1 MHLLRKLS
9 FVIGLVALLVAQPG
23 YALGLGESE
32 LKSALNQPFQADIQ
46 LTNLRG
52 MSRDEII
59 VRLAS
64 REDFERAGL
73 ERMAFY
79 GELEFE
85 LLLDHPEGPIVRV
98 TTQQP
103 VREPYMNF
111 LVEARWASGR
121 LLREY
126 TFLLDL
132 PTFDDEREAQPV
144 QSTATERSGATPSRP
159 QPQSSP
165 RESQPRSEPE
175 SRQGGSYDGDTYSVT
190 SSDTLW
196 EIALRVRPGRDLSVQ
211 QTMLAIQRK
220 NPDAF
225 INGNINLLRE
235 GQVLRLP
242 NRDEIRN
249 LNPQNAVR
257 EVAQHNQE
265 WSDRTMGAQLDAGQR
280 GSSDRGGPSDVSGQ
294 VRLAAPNQSGSG
306 EAGQG
311 GGDST
316 DSGAELEADLSA
328 AQEEL
333 EKSQRENQEL
343 SSRVEELEAQIDT
356 MESLIE
362 ASNEQLRALQ
372 ASAQQNRDAE
382 QSEPEATQDDTDA
395 QAREDEPQ
403 PSEDAETEEP
413 QADTSEAQAD
423 EAAAAQ
429 DERGRRVVRSIPQ
442 EKTLIDHVM
451 DNLIWI
457 GVGVLVIL
465 LGVFAA
471 LRRRQQNNEPVER
484 SDEDD
489 FEPAFDEE
497 GFSEE
502 FEPEQGD
509 EDTSGIDLA
518 QEDSE
523 PGEQDA
529 WDDEVDA
536 GVEAETGDVV
546 GEADIYI
553 AYGKLDQAEELLL
566 NGLEKEPAS
575 PAILSKLLEVYAE
588 NRDVESFD
596 RHYSTLLSTDDRVA
610 IQRAGELRDTIP
622 GAGEFDI
629 GALDSN
635 PESSVGEDSA
645 AVEGE
650 DFSSLESSASDDF
663 DFKFDLDENEPDQTP
678 ATESADE
685 SRDLSLDDDF
695 NFDLDDDLSLEDE
708 ATQPVTS
715 ESDLNTSSNRY
726 DLSFEEPGSEADD
739 EFSLDFDL
747 DDDRDAVNL
756 EPDTAKANLDES
768 GEEDFPEL
776 DLKLEE
782 DDLAIDTED
791 GDSVRSDSDASAL
804 SPEAPE
810 DDWNFELDDASSEG
824 DLEAL
829 DEALSDLD
837 DEPADRVEA
846 PASTLDSSDVED
858 GVDTLDEDDLSFDL
872 QDDADDELTV
882 HESGLD
888 REATSED
895 EQEAGQDAFADLD
908 DALTED
914 WSEAQSDREPL
925 TEGDRAESTDESD
938 LELDDVEMGD
948 MDLSSLDEEMS
959 DLDADLDDSATPA
972 PEDDLSLEPQADTEI
987 PDTAMSSD
995 SVSADVD
1002 EDQVFEE
1009 ALSGLSSEESV
1020 DTDSGETPEASD
1032 EDMDAE
1038 LDFLADTD
1046 EAATK
1051 LDLARAYIDMGDAD
1065 GARDILEEVRQE
1077 GNEQQQQEAD
1087 ELLGRIES

>member
-9 FVIGLVALLVAQPG
+9 FVIGLAALLVAQPG
-23 YALGLGESE
+23 FALGLGESE

-52 MSRDEII
+52 LSRNEII

-64 REDFERAGL
+64 QEDFERAGL

-79 GELEFE
+79 GQLEFE

-132 PTFDDEREAQPV
+132 PTFDDERQAQPV
-144 QSTATERSGATPSRP
+144 QSATSGVTRSAAERQPEARP
-159 QPQSSP
+159 QPRQ
-165 RESQPRSEPE
+165 RAESETRPQA
-175 SRQGGSYDGDTYSVT
+175 GYDGDTYSVT
-190 SSDTLW
+190 SNDTLW

-220 NPDAF
+220 NPEAF

-257 EVAQHNQE
+257 EVAEHNRE
-265 WSDRTMGAQLDAGQR
+265 WSGGALGAQLDAGQR
-280 GSSDRGGPSDVSGQ
+280 GASQRSGPSDVSGQ
-294 VRLAAPNQSGSG
+294 VRLAAPSQGNSG

-311 GGDST
+311 GGAST
-316 DSGAELEADLSA
+316 DSGSELQAELSA

-333 EKSQRENQEL
+333 EKSRRENREL

-372 ASAQQNRDAE
+372 TSAQQNREAE
-382 QSEPEATQDDTDA
+382 QAQEEASDVAAAEPSPEAEA
-395 QAREDEPQ
+395 E
-403 PSEDAETEEP
+403 AETP
-413 QADTSEAQAD
+413 AAAADTSEA
-423 EAAAAQ
+423 AAPAQ
-429 DERGRRVVRSIPQ
+429 EEPVDRSKRVVRSIPQ
-442 EKTLIDHVM
+442 EKNLMDHVM
-451 DNLIWI
+451 DNLLWI
-457 GVGVLVIL
+457 GAGVLVIL
-465 LGVFAA
+465 LGVLAL
-471 LRRRQQNNEPVER
+471 LRRRQSGETPVER
-484 SDEDD
+484 DSDDD

-497 GFSEE
+497 GFAEE
-502 FEPEQGD
+502 FEPD
-509 EDTSGIDLA
+509 ESGSDHDSIDLA
-518 QEDSE
+518 QEDAE
-523 PGEQDA
+523 PEEPDA
-529 WDDEVDA
+529 WDEQTDDS
-536 GVEAETGDVV
+536 VEAETGDVV

-566 NGLEKEPAS
+566 KGLEKEPAS

-588 NRDVESFD
+588 NRDVEAFD
-596 RHYSTLLSTDDRVA
+596 RHYSTLLGTDDRSA

-622 GAGEFDI
+622 GAGEFDVN
-629 GALDSN
+629 ALDTGATA
-635 PESSVGEDSA
+635 PVDEQD
-645 AVEGE
+645 
-650 DFSSLESSASDDF
+650 DFSSLEQSDSDDF
-663 DFKFDLDENEPDQTP
+663 DFNLDLEEEPKASQSDQKAADDNE
-678 ATESADE
+678 
-685 SRDLSLDDDF
+685 LSLDDDF
-695 NFDLDDDLSLEDE
+695 NFDLDDDLDLEE
-708 ATQPVTS
+708 ETVEPVTT
-715 ESDLNTSSNRY
+715 ESDLDASSNRY
-726 DLSFEEPGSEADD
+726 DLSFDESEPAAADE

-747 DDDRDAVNL
+747 DDEDDQVTL
-756 EPDTAKANLDES
+756 QSEKTAEAGD
-768 GEEDFPEL
+768 GDQDDFPEL
-776 DLKLEE
+776 DLKL
-782 DDLAIDTED
+782 DDEVGESDAPVT
-791 GDSVRSDSDASAL
+791 DSVSTD
-804 SPEAPE
+804 
-810 DDWNFELDDASSEG
+810 DDWNFELDETSSEG
-824 DLEAL
+824 GIEAL
-829 DEALSDLD
+829 DDALSDLD
-837 DEPADRVEA
+837 EEPAET
-846 PASTLDSSDVED
+846 SSLTLEPMDGADSDKGSESVAED
-858 GVDTLDEDDLSFDL
+858 DDLSLDF

-888 REATSED
+888 RDATSED

-908 DALTED
+908 DALAED
-914 WSEAQSDREPL
+914 WSDAQRDQEPGVEAKPAADDSDDFDLDALE
-925 TEGDRAESTDESD
+925 TGD
-938 LELDDVEMGD
+938 L
-948 MDLSSLDEEMS
+948 DLSSLDEEMS
-959 DLDADLDDSATPA
+959 DLDADLEGASDSD
-972 PEDDLSLEPQADTEI
+972 PENTPQADTAAQTPE
-987 PDTAMSSD
+987 PAST
-995 SVSADVD
+995 DVD

-1009 ALSGLSSEESV
+1009 ALSGLASDDSAATES
-1020 DTDSGETPEASD
+1020 DSQESD
-1032 EDMDAE
+1032 EDIDAE

-1077 GNEQQQQEAD
+1077 GNEQQQQEAE
-1087 ELLGRIES
+1087 ELLGRIEN

>member
-9 FVIGLVALLVAQPG
+9 FVIGLAALLVAQPG
-23 YALGLGESE
+23 FALGLGESE

-52 MSRDEII
+52 LSRNEII

-64 REDFERAGL
+64 QEDFERAGL

-79 GELEFE
+79 GQLEFE

-132 PTFDDEREAQPV
+132 PTFDDERQAQPV
-144 QSTATERSGATPSRP
+144 QSATSGVTRSAAERQPEARP
-159 QPQSSP
+159 QPRQ
-165 RESQPRSEPE
+165 RAESETRPQA
-175 SRQGGSYDGDTYSVT
+175 GYDGDTYSVT
-190 SSDTLW
+190 SNDTLW

-220 NPDAF
+220 NPEAF

-257 EVAQHNQE
+257 EVAEHNRE
-265 WSDRTMGAQLDAGQR
+265 WSGGALGAQLDAGQR
-280 GSSDRGGPSDVSGQ
+280 GASQRSGPSDVSGQ
-294 VRLAAPNQSGSG
+294 VRLAAPSQGNSG

-311 GGDST
+311 GGAST
-316 DSGAELEADLSA
+316 DSGSELQAELSA

-333 EKSQRENQEL
+333 EKSRRENREL

-372 ASAQQNRDAE
+372 TSAQQNREAE
-382 QSEPEATQDDTDA
+382 QAQEEASDVAAAEPSPEAEA
-395 QAREDEPQ
+395 E
-403 PSEDAETEEP
+403 AETP
-413 QADTSEAQAD
+413 AAAADTSEA
-423 EAAAAQ
+423 AAPAQ
-429 DERGRRVVRSIPQ
+429 EEPVDRSKRVVRSIPQ
-442 EKTLIDHVM
+442 EKTLMDHVM
-451 DNLIWI
+451 DNLLWI
-457 GVGVLVIL
+457 GAGVLVIL
-465 LGVFAA
+465 LGVLAL
-471 LRRRQQNNEPVER
+471 LRRRQSGETPVER
-484 SDEDD
+484 DSDDD

-497 GFSEE
+497 GFAEE
-502 FEPEQGD
+502 FESD
-509 EDTSGIDLA
+509 ESGSDHDGIDLA
-518 QEDSE
+518 QEDAE
-523 PGEQDA
+523 PEEPDA
-529 WDDEVDA
+529 WDEQTDDS
-536 GVEAETGDVV
+536 VEAETGDVV

-566 NGLEKEPAS
+566 KGLEKEPAS

-588 NRDVESFD
+588 NRDVEAFD
-596 RHYSTLLSTDDRVA
+596 RHYSTLLGTDDRSA

-622 GAGEFDI
+622 GAGEFDVN
-629 GALDSN
+629 ALDTGATA
-635 PESSVGEDSA
+635 PVDEQD
-645 AVEGE
+645 
-650 DFSSLESSASDDF
+650 DFSSLEQSDSDDF
-663 DFKFDLDENEPDQTP
+663 DFNLDLDEEPKASQSDQKAADDNE
-678 ATESADE
+678 
-685 SRDLSLDDDF
+685 LSLDDDF
-695 NFDLDDDLSLEDE
+695 NFDLDDDLDLEE
-708 ATQPVTS
+708 ETVEPVTT
-715 ESDLNTSSNRY
+715 ESDLDASSNRY
-726 DLSFEEPGSEADD
+726 DLSFDESEPAAADE

-747 DDDRDAVNL
+747 DDEDDQVTL
-756 EPDTAKANLDES
+756 QSEKTAEAGD
-768 GEEDFPEL
+768 GDQDDFPEL
-776 DLKLEE
+776 DLKL
-782 DDLAIDTED
+782 DDEVGESDAPVT
-791 GDSVRSDSDASAL
+791 DSVSTD
-804 SPEAPE
+804 
-810 DDWNFELDDASSEG
+810 DDWNFELDETSSEG
-824 DLEAL
+824 GIEAL
-829 DEALSDLD
+829 DDALSDLD
-837 DEPADRVEA
+837 EEPAET
-846 PASTLDSSDVED
+846 SSLTLEPMDGADSDKGSESVAED
-858 GVDTLDEDDLSFDL
+858 DDLSLDF

-888 REATSED
+888 RDATSED

-908 DALTED
+908 DALAED
-914 WSEAQSDREPL
+914 WSDAQRDQEPGVEAKPAADDSDDFDLDALE
-925 TEGDRAESTDESD
+925 TGD
-938 LELDDVEMGD
+938 L
-948 MDLSSLDEEMS
+948 DLSSLDEEMS
-959 DLDADLDDSATPA
+959 DLDADLEGASDSE
-972 PEDDLSLEPQADTEI
+972 PENTPQADTAAQTPE
-987 PDTAMSSD
+987 PAST
-995 SVSADVD
+995 DVD

-1009 ALSGLSSEESV
+1009 ALSGL
-1020 DTDSGETPEASD
+1020 ASD
-1032 EDMDAE
+1032 DSAATESDSQESDDDMDAE

-1077 GNEQQQQEAD
+1077 GNEQQQQEAE

>member
-9 FVIGLVALLVAQPG
+9 FVIGLAALLVAQPG
-23 YALGLGESE
+23 FALGLGESE

-52 MSRDEII
+52 LSRNEII

-79 GELEFE
+79 GQLEFE
-85 LLLDHPEGPIVRV
+85 LLLDRPEGPIVRV

-132 PTFDDEREAQPV
+132 PTFDDERQAQPV
-144 QSTATERSGATPSRP
+144 QSATSGGTRSAPER
-159 QPQSSP
+159 QPEARRETRQST
-165 RESQPRSEPE
+165 EPE
-175 SRQGGSYDGDTYSVT
+175 TRQQTGYDGDTYSVT

-242 NRDEIRN
+242 DRDEIRN

-257 EVAQHNQE
+257 EVAQHNRD
-265 WSDRTMGAQLDAGQR
+265 WSDGAMGAQLDAGQR
-280 GSSDRGGPSDVSGQ
+280 SSSERSGPSDVSGQ
-294 VRLAAPNQSGSG
+294 VRLAAPSQSGSG

-311 GGDST
+311 GGNST
-316 DSGAELEADLSA
+316 DSGAELQADLAA

-333 EKSQRENQEL
+333 EKSRRENREL

-372 ASAQQNRDAE
+372 ASAQQGRDGGEADGEVGVE
-382 QSEPEATQDDTDA
+382 QAQDDIKPESSEQIE
-395 QAREDEPQ
+395 QASADETQ
-403 PSEDAETEEP
+403 SDEAE
-413 QADTSEAQAD
+413 A
-423 EAAAAQ
+423 EAAAAAEQ
-429 DERGRRVVRSIPQ
+429 DRGRRVVRSIPQ
-442 EKTLIDHVM
+442 EKTLVDHLM
-451 DNLIWI
+451 DNLLWI

-471 LRRRQQNNEPVER
+471 LRRRQQ
-484 SDEDD
+484 SDEPIEPSEDDD

-502 FEPEQGD
+502 FEPD
-509 EDTSGIDLA
+509 EATDDDSGIDLA
-518 QEDSE
+518 QEDAERSE
-523 PGEQDA
+523 PDE
-529 WDDEVDA
+529 WDDEQED

-566 NGLEKEPAS
+566 KGLEKEPAS

-596 RHYSTLLSTDDRVA
+596 RHYSTLLGTDDRPA

-629 GALDSN
+629 GALDSAASA
-635 PESSVGEDSA
+635 PISSASA
-645 AVEGE
+645 SAGDD
-650 DFSSLESSASDDF
+650 DFTSLEDTGSDDF
-663 DFKFDLDENEPDQTP
+663 DFKFDLDDSETDQQP
-678 ATESADE
+678 AAESTSDD
-685 SRDLSLDDDF
+685 SDLSLDDDF
-695 NFDLDDDLSLEDE
+695 NFDLDDDLSLDDDE
-708 ATQPVTS
+708 AVQPVST
-715 ESDLNTSSNRY
+715 EADLDASSNRY
-726 DLSFEEPGSEADD
+726 DMSFEEPESEGDE
-739 EFSLDFDL
+739 EFSLDFEL
-747 DDDRDAVNL
+747 DDDSETVTL
-756 EPDTAKANLDES
+756 EPDSSASASED
-768 GEEDFPEL
+768 GEQEDFPEL
-776 DLKLEE
+776 DLKLEDE
-782 DDLAIDTED
+782 ELEAVTTNIEPTDD
-791 GDSVRSDSDASAL
+791 
-804 SPEAPE
+804 E
-810 DDWNFELDDASSEG
+810 DDWNFELTEEPTG
-824 DLEAL
+824 DNLEAL
-829 DEALSDLD
+829 DDALSDLD
-837 DEPADRVEA
+837 EERPDEPSLTLEA
-846 PASTLDSSDVED
+846 RDDAGAT
-858 GVDTLDEDDLSFDL
+858 EDDLSFDL

-888 REATSED
+888 RNATSED

-908 DALTED
+908 DALGED
-914 WSEAQSDREPL
+914 WSEAQSDREP
-925 TEGDRAESTDESD
+925 TDESGDKESLAPEQESDSTETD
-938 LELDDVEMGD
+938 LDLDDVDMGD

-959 DLDADLDDSATPA
+959 DLDADLDGDSAPA
-972 PEDDLSLEPQADTEI
+972 LEDELSLESEPEEKSANTEASAD
-987 PDTAMSSD
+987 A
-995 SVSADVD
+995 VSADVD
-1002 EDQVFEE
+1002 EDQMFEE
-1009 ALSGLSSEESV
+1009 ALSGLSTEDSADADTGVGES
-1020 DTDSGETPEASD
+1020 TEASD

-1077 GNEQQQQEAD
+1077 GNEEQQRDAE

>member
-9 FVIGLVALLVAQPG
+9 FVIGLAALLVAQPG
-23 YALGLGESE
+23 FALGLGESE

-52 MSRDEII
+52 LSRNEII

-64 REDFERAGL
+64 QEDFERAGL

-79 GELEFE
+79 GQLEFE

-132 PTFDDEREAQPV
+132 PTFDDERQAQPV
-144 QSTATERSGATPSRP
+144 QSATSGVTRSAAERQPEARP
-159 QPQSSP
+159 QPRQ
-165 RESQPRSEPE
+165 RAESETRPQA
-175 SRQGGSYDGDTYSVT
+175 GYDGDTYSVT
-190 SSDTLW
+190 SNDTLW

-220 NPDAF
+220 NPEAF

-257 EVAQHNQE
+257 EVAEHNRE
-265 WSDRTMGAQLDAGQR
+265 WSGGALGAQLDAGQR
-280 GSSDRGGPSDVSGQ
+280 GASQRSGPSDVSGQ
-294 VRLAAPNQSGSG
+294 VRLAAPSQGNSG

-311 GGDST
+311 GGAST
-316 DSGAELEADLSA
+316 DSGSELQAELSA

-333 EKSQRENQEL
+333 EKSRRENREL

-372 ASAQQNRDAE
+372 TSAQQNREAE
-382 QSEPEATQDDTDA
+382 QAQEEASDVAAAEPSPEAEA
-395 QAREDEPQ
+395 E
-403 PSEDAETEEP
+403 AETP
-413 QADTSEAQAD
+413 AAAADTSEA
-423 EAAAAQ
+423 AAPAQ
-429 DERGRRVVRSIPQ
+429 EEPVDRSKRVVRSIPQ
-442 EKTLIDHVM
+442 EKTLMDHVM
-451 DNLIWI
+451 DNLLWI
-457 GVGVLVIL
+457 GAGVLVIL
-465 LGVFAA
+465 LGVLAL
-471 LRRRQQNNEPVER
+471 LRRRQSGETPVER
-484 SDEDD
+484 DSDDD

-497 GFSEE
+497 GFAEE
-502 FEPEQGD
+502 FESD
-509 EDTSGIDLA
+509 ESGSDHDGIDLA
-518 QEDSE
+518 QEDAE
-523 PGEQDA
+523 PEEPDA
-529 WDDEVDA
+529 WDEQTDDS
-536 GVEAETGDVV
+536 VEAETGDVV

-566 NGLEKEPAS
+566 KGLEKEPAS

-588 NRDVESFD
+588 NRDVEAFD
-596 RHYSTLLSTDDRVA
+596 RHYSTLLGTDDRSA

-622 GAGEFDI
+622 GAGEFDVN
-629 GALDSN
+629 ALDTGATA
-635 PESSVGEDSA
+635 PVDEQD
-645 AVEGE
+645 
-650 DFSSLESSASDDF
+650 DFSSLEQSDSDDF
-663 DFKFDLDENEPDQTP
+663 DFNLDLDEEPKASQSDQKAADDNE
-678 ATESADE
+678 
-685 SRDLSLDDDF
+685 LSLDDDF
-695 NFDLDDDLSLEDE
+695 NFDLDDDLDLEE
-708 ATQPVTS
+708 ETVEPVTT
-715 ESDLNTSSNRY
+715 ESDLDASSNRY
-726 DLSFEEPGSEADD
+726 DLSFDESEPAAADE

-747 DDDRDAVNL
+747 DDEDDQVTL
-756 EPDTAKANLDES
+756 QSEKTAEAGD
-768 GEEDFPEL
+768 GDQDDFPEL
-776 DLKLEE
+776 DLKL
-782 DDLAIDTED
+782 DDEVGESDAPVT
-791 GDSVRSDSDASAL
+791 DSVSTD
-804 SPEAPE
+804 
-810 DDWNFELDDASSEG
+810 DDWNFELDETSSEG
-824 DLEAL
+824 GIEAL
-829 DEALSDLD
+829 DDALSDLD
-837 DEPADRVEA
+837 EEPAET
-846 PASTLDSSDVED
+846 SSLTLEPMDGADSDKGSESVAED
-858 GVDTLDEDDLSFDL
+858 DDLSLDF

-888 REATSED
+888 RDATSED

-908 DALTED
+908 DALAED
-914 WSEAQSDREPL
+914 WSDAQRDQEPGVEAKPAADDSDDFDLDALE
-925 TEGDRAESTDESD
+925 TGD
-938 LELDDVEMGD
+938 L
-948 MDLSSLDEEMS
+948 DLSSLDEEMS
-959 DLDADLDDSATPA
+959 YLDADLEGASDSE
-972 PEDDLSLEPQADTEI
+972 PENTPQADTAAQTPE
-987 PDTAMSSD
+987 PAST
-995 SVSADVD
+995 DVD

-1009 ALSGLSSEESV
+1009 ALSGL
-1020 DTDSGETPEASD
+1020 ASD
-1032 EDMDAE
+1032 DSAATESDSQESDDDMDAE

-1077 GNEQQQQEAD
+1077 GNEQQQQEAE

>member
-1 MHLLRKLS
+1 MHLLRMLS
-9 FVIGLVALLVAQPG
+9 FVIGLAALLVAHPG

-32 LKSALNQPFQADIQ
+32 LKSALNQPFQADIR
-46 LTNLRG
+46 LTNLG
-52 MSRDEII
+52 GLSRDEII
-59 VRLAS
+59 VRLATP
-64 REDFERAGL
+64 EDFERAGL

-79 GELEFE
+79 GRLDFE

-103 VREPYMNF
+103 VREPYLNF

-132 PTFDDEREAQPV
+132 PTFDDDRRAQPV
-144 QSTATERSGATPSRP
+144 ESATSGRSQAAPTRQQPRP
-159 QPQSSP
+159 QARQT
-165 RESQPRSEPE
+165 QAGTEPE
-175 SRQGGSYDGDTYSVT
+175 PEARQRAGYDGDTYSVT

-220 NPDAF
+220 NPEAF

-257 EVAQHNQE
+257 EVAQHNRE
-265 WSDRTMGAQLDAGQR
+265 WSDGAMGAQLDAGQR
-280 GSSDRGGPSDVSGQ
+280 ASRERSGPSDVSGQ
-294 VRLAAPNQSGSG
+294 VRLAAPNQSGAG

-311 GGDST
+311 GGAST
-316 DSGAELEADLSA
+316 DSGAELQADLSA

-333 EKSQRENQEL
+333 EKSQRENREL

-372 ASAQQNRDAE
+372 ASAQQSREAAQTEREAGTTDTSTEAPA
-382 QSEPEATQDDTDA
+382 EPEAQVAEQPEAEVNQTD
-395 QAREDEPQ
+395 E
-403 PSEDAETEEP
+403 S
-413 QADTSEAQAD
+413 
-423 EAAAAQ
+423 AAAAAEQ
-429 DERGRRVVRSIPQ
+429 EDRSRRVVRSLPQ
-442 EKTLIDHVM
+442 EKTLVDHLM
-451 DNLIWI
+451 DNLLWI
-457 GVGVLVIL
+457 GLGVLVVL
-465 LGVFAA
+465 LGVFVA
-471 LRRRQQNNEPVER
+471 LRRRQQ
-484 SDEDD
+484 SDEPAEQAHDED

-497 GFSEE
+497 GFSED
-502 FEPEQGD
+502 FEPGD
-509 EDTSGIDLA
+509 ESEEGAGIDLA
-518 QEDSE
+518 HEE
-523 PGEQDA
+523 TEYNETEA
-529 WDDEVDA
+529 WDDEPEA

-566 NGLEKEPAS
+566 NGLEKEPNS

-596 RHYSTLLSTDDRVA
+596 RHYSTLLGTDDRPA

-629 GALDSN
+629 SALGSGAAAPMN
-635 PESSVGEDSA
+635 EEPATAGE
-645 AVEGE
+645 E
-650 DFSSLESSASDDF
+650 DFSSLEEAGSDDF
-663 DFKFDLDENEPDQTP
+663 DFKFDLDDVDDKP
-678 ATESADE
+678 ATEKDSDDGE
-685 SRDLSLDDDF
+685 LTLEDDF
-695 NFDLDDDLSLEDE
+695 SFDLDDDDTTAP
-708 ATQPVTS
+708 ATTES
-715 ESDLNTSSNRY
+715 ELDVSSNRY
-726 DLSFEEPGSEADD
+726 DLSFEETETEKDD
-739 EFSLDFDL
+739 DFSLDFDL
-747 DDDRDAVNL
+747 DDDSEVVTL
-756 EPDTAKANLDES
+756 ESDSSPEAASSNDDQ
-768 GEEDFPEL
+768 EDLPEL
-776 DLKLEE
+776 DLKLDEE
-782 DDLAIDTED
+782 KPAEGGAQAET
-791 GDSVRSDSDASAL
+791 VSD
-804 SPEAPE
+804 E
-810 DDWNFELDDASSEG
+810 DDWNFELDETPEAG
-824 DLEAL
+824 NFEAL

-837 DEPADRVEA
+837 EEPSSPTSEA
-846 PASTLDSSDVED
+846 PGEAGRESQSVGVEKADVDS
-858 GVDTLDEDDLSFDL
+858 DEDDFSFDL
-872 QDDADDELTV
+872 EDDADDELTV

-888 REATSED
+888 RDATSED
-895 EQEAGQDAFADLD
+895 DQEAGQDAFADLD
-908 DALTED
+908 DTLEED
-914 WSEAQSDREPL
+914 WSDAQSDREP
-925 TEGDRAESTDESD
+925 GAETSVTAARESD
-938 LELDDVEMGD
+938 ADETDLDLDDVDMGD

-959 DLDADLDDSATPA
+959 DLDADLDGDSAPA
-972 PEDDLSLEPQADTEI
+972 LEDELSVETESGAQPAEPE
-987 PDTAMSSD
+987 SS
-995 SVSADVD
+995 SEAVAEDVD
-1002 EDQVFEE
+1002 EDQMFEE
-1009 ALSGLSSEESV
+1009 ALSGLSKEESA
-1020 DTDSGETPEASD
+1020 DTASSESPEASD

-1077 GNEQQQQEAD
+1077 GNEEQQKDAE

>member
-9 FVIGLVALLVAQPG
+9 FVIGLAALLVAQPG
-23 YALGLGESE
+23 FALGLGESE

-52 MSRDEII
+52 LSRNEII

-64 REDFERAGL
+64 QEDFERAGL

-79 GELEFE
+79 GQLEFE

-132 PTFDDEREAQPV
+132 PTFDDERQAQPV
-144 QSTATERSGATPSRP
+144 QSATSGVTRSVAERQPEARP
-159 QPQSSP
+159 QPRQ
-165 RESQPRSEPE
+165 RAESETRPQA
-175 SRQGGSYDGDTYSVT
+175 GYDGDTYSVT
-190 SSDTLW
+190 SNDTLW

-220 NPDAF
+220 NPKAF

-257 EVAQHNQE
+257 EVAEHNRE
-265 WSDRTMGAQLDAGQR
+265 WSGGALGAQLDAGQR
-280 GSSDRGGPSDVSGQ
+280 GASQRSGPSDVSGQ
-294 VRLAAPNQSGSG
+294 VRLAAPSQGNSG
-306 EAGQG
+306 EVGQG
-311 GGDST
+311 GGAST
-316 DSGAELEADLSA
+316 DSGSELQAELSA

-333 EKSQRENQEL
+333 EKSRRENREL

-372 ASAQQNRDAE
+372 TSAQQNREAE
-382 QSEPEATQDDTDA
+382 QAQEEASDVAAAEPSPEAEA
-395 QAREDEPQ
+395 E
-403 PSEDAETEEP
+403 AETP
-413 QADTSEAQAD
+413 AAAADTSEA
-423 EAAAAQ
+423 AAPAQ
-429 DERGRRVVRSIPQ
+429 EEPVDRSKRVVRSIPQ
-442 EKTLIDHVM
+442 EKTLMDHVM
-451 DNLIWI
+451 DNLLWI
-457 GVGVLVIL
+457 GAGVLVIL
-465 LGVFAA
+465 LGVLAL
-471 LRRRQQNNEPVER
+471 LRRRQSGETPVER
-484 SDEDD
+484 DSDDD

-497 GFSEE
+497 GFAEE
-502 FEPEQGD
+502 FESD
-509 EDTSGIDLA
+509 ESGSDHDGIDLA
-518 QEDSE
+518 QEDAE
-523 PGEQDA
+523 PEEPDA
-529 WDDEVDA
+529 WDEQTDDS
-536 GVEAETGDVV
+536 VEAETGDVV

-566 NGLEKEPAS
+566 KGLEKEPAS

-588 NRDVESFD
+588 NRDVEAFD
-596 RHYSTLLSTDDRVA
+596 RHYSTLLGTDDRSA

-622 GAGEFDI
+622 GAGEFDVN
-629 GALDSN
+629 ALDTGATA
-635 PESSVGEDSA
+635 PVDEQD
-645 AVEGE
+645 
-650 DFSSLESSASDDF
+650 DFSSLEQSDSDDF
-663 DFKFDLDENEPDQTP
+663 DFNLDLDEEPKASQSDQKAADDNE
-678 ATESADE
+678 
-685 SRDLSLDDDF
+685 LSLDDDF
-695 NFDLDDDLSLEDE
+695 NFDLDDDLDLEE
-708 ATQPVTS
+708 ETVEPVTT
-715 ESDLNTSSNRY
+715 ESDLDASSNRY
-726 DLSFEEPGSEADD
+726 DLSFDESEPAAADE

-747 DDDRDAVNL
+747 DDEDDQVTL
-756 EPDTAKANLDES
+756 QSEKTAEAGD
-768 GEEDFPEL
+768 GDQDDFPEL
-776 DLKLEE
+776 DLKL
-782 DDLAIDTED
+782 DDEVGESDAPVT
-791 GDSVRSDSDASAL
+791 DSVSTD
-804 SPEAPE
+804 
-810 DDWNFELDDASSEG
+810 DDWNFELDETSSEG
-824 DLEAL
+824 GIEAL
-829 DEALSDLD
+829 DDALSDLD
-837 DEPADRVEA
+837 EEPAET
-846 PASTLDSSDVED
+846 SSLTLEPMDGADSDKGSESVAED
-858 GVDTLDEDDLSFDL
+858 DDLSLDF

-888 REATSED
+888 RDATSED

-908 DALTED
+908 DALAED
-914 WSEAQSDREPL
+914 WSDAQRDQEPGVEAKPAADDSDDFDLDALE
-925 TEGDRAESTDESD
+925 TGD
-938 LELDDVEMGD
+938 L
-948 MDLSSLDEEMS
+948 DLSSLDEEMS
-959 DLDADLDDSATPA
+959 DLDADLEGASDSE
-972 PEDDLSLEPQADTEI
+972 PENTPQADTAAQTPE
-987 PDTAMSSD
+987 PAST
-995 SVSADVD
+995 DVD

-1009 ALSGLSSEESV
+1009 ALSGLASDDSAATES
-1020 DTDSGETPEASD
+1020 DSQESD

-1077 GNEQQQQEAD
+1077 GNEQQQQEAE

>member
-9 FVIGLVALLVAQPG
+9 FVIGLAVLLVAQPG
-23 YALGLGESE
+23 FALGLGESE
-32 LKSALNQPFQADIQ
+32 LKSALNQPFQADIR

-52 MSRDEII
+52 LSRNEII

-79 GELEFE
+79 GQLEFE

-132 PTFDDEREAQPV
+132 PTFDDDRQTQPV
-144 QSTATERSGATPSRP
+144 QSATSGSTRAAPERQAGARP
-159 QPQSSP
+159 QTTQ
-165 RESQPRSEPE
+165 RSEPE
-175 SRQGGSYDGDTYSVT
+175 ARQQAGYDGDTYSVT
-190 SSDTLW
+190 SDDTLW

-220 NPDAF
+220 NPEAF

-257 EVAQHNQE
+257 EVAEHNRE
-265 WSDRTMGAQLDAGQR
+265 WSGGAMGAQLDAGQR
-280 GSSDRGGPSDVSGQ
+280 SASRRSGPSDVSGQ
-294 VRLAAPNQSGSG
+294 VRLAAPSQGSAG
-306 EAGQG
+306 DAGQG
-311 GGDST
+311 GGAST
-316 DSGAELEADLSA
+316 DSGAELQAELSA

-333 EKSQRENQEL
+333 DKSRRENREL
-343 SSRVEELEAQIDT
+343 SSRVEELEAQIET

-372 ASAQQNRDAE
+372 ATAQQNRDAR
-382 QSEPEATQDDTDA
+382 QAEPEATRDSTEA
-395 QAREDEPQ
+395 QARSEVEPQ
-403 PSEDAETEEP
+403 PSEDTEAEASQTDR
-413 QADTSEAQAD
+413 QADQAAVAED
-423 EAAAAQ
+423 
-429 DERGRRVVRSIPQ
+429 DRGKRVVRSVPQ

-451 DNLIWI
+451 DNLLWI
-457 GVGVLVIL
+457 GVGALVIL
-465 LGVFAA
+465 LGAFAA
-471 LRRRQQNNEPVER
+471 LRRRQQNSEPVER
-484 SDEDD
+484 NDDDD

-497 GFSEE
+497 GFSDE
-502 FEPEQGD
+502 FESDEVGGD
-509 EDTSGIDLA
+509 EAGIDLA
-518 QEDSE
+518 QD
-523 PGEQDA
+523 
-529 WDDEVDA
+529 DA
-536 GVEAETGDVV
+536 GREEPEDWDEQTDDSVEAETGDVV

-566 NGLEKEPAS
+566 KGLEKEPTS

-588 NRDVESFD
+588 NRDVEAFD
-596 RHYSTLLSTDDRVA
+596 RHYSTLLGTDDRSA

-622 GAGEFDI
+622 GAGEFDVN
-629 GALDSN
+629 ALDTGAAS
-635 PESSVGEDSA
+635 PEDK
-645 AVEGE
+645 E
-650 DFSSLESSASDDF
+650 DFSSLEDTGADDF
-663 DFKFDLDENEPDQTP
+663 DFKLDLDE
-678 ATESADE
+678 ASGS
-685 SRDLSLDDDF
+685 SRRDDKSTDDDSELSLDDDF
-695 NFDLDDDLSLEDE
+695 NFDLDDDLDLDDE
-708 ATQPVTS
+708 AIEPVTT
-715 ESDLNTSSNRY
+715 ESDLDASSNRY
-726 DLSFEEPGSEADD
+726 DLSFDESESASPDE

-747 DDDRDAVNL
+747 DDDSDQVTLQPESAS
-756 EPDTAKANLDES
+756 DERS
-768 GEEDFPEL
+768 ADDDQDDFPEL
-776 DLKLEE
+776 DLKLDEE
-782 DDLAIDTED
+782 TDAPGTE
-791 GDSVRSDSDASAL
+791 SISAD
-804 SPEAPE
+804 
-810 DDWNFELDDASSEG
+810 DDWNFELDETSSEG
-824 DLEAL
+824 DIEAL
-829 DEALSDLD
+829 DDALSDLD
-837 DEPADRVEA
+837 EEPSE
-846 PASTLDSSDVED
+846 TSSLTSQP
-858 GVDTLDEDDLSFDL
+858 VDTADSDSDSGTVAEDDLSFDL

-888 REATSED
+888 RDATSED

-908 DALTED
+908 DALSED
-914 WSEAQSDREPL
+914 WSDAQRDQEPGVEPTSSPSD
-925 TEGDRAESTDESD
+925 S
-938 LELDDVEMGD
+938 DDVDLDALDTGD
-948 MDLSSLDEEMS
+948 LDLSSLDEEMS
-959 DLDADLDDSATPA
+959 DLDADLEGDATSETPGAPVADEADSADIGQRS
-972 PEDDLSLEPQADTEI
+972 E
-987 PDTAMSSD
+987 
-995 SVSADVD
+995 SVSGDVD
-1002 EDQVFEE
+1002 EDQMFEE
-1009 ALSGLSSEESV
+1009 ALSGLSSE
-1020 DTDSGETPEASD
+1020 DTAATDSDSQPSE

-1077 GNEQQQQEAD
+1077 GNEQQQQEAE